1 MSSRA
6 VDRAVRASDED
17 LARRREIDGSFV
29 LGLML
34 RRAHDRAVVPF
45 AAVLKTFDIELRH
58 FAVLIELSERGP
70 LSQRELA
77 ERTGSDKV
85 AMVRTLDHL
94 EAAGLAVRRQ
104 VPGDRRMHAVELTGK
119 GRETFAAAHVAA
131 RDVAAGLLAHLEP
144 TEREQFTDLLERFT
158 YPAEHSPG

>member
-6 VDRAVRASDED
+6 GDDD
-17 LARRREIDGSFV
+17 LARQREIDGSFA

-58 FAVLIELSERGP
+58 FAVLIELSEHGP
-70 LSQRELA
+70 LSQRDLA
-77 ERTGSDKV
+77 DRVGSDKV

-94 EAAGLAVRRQ
+94 EAAGLAVRRP
-104 VPGDRRMHAVELTGK
+104 VPGDRRMHAVGLTTR

-144 TEREQFTDLLERFT
+144 AERDQFIDLLERFT
-158 YPAEHSPG
+158 YPAGPSPGDSG